1 MLAESQRQKSAP
13 CSHVT
18 PVSRSS
24 KVVLQKCEEL
34 LAVCLIALW
43 CNIVQT
49 RLERYIIGVIHP
61 DCVSHTH
68 NYEQEGRIKSSSERK
83 VLVMPVR
90 N

>member
-1 MLAESQRQKSAP
+1 MLAESQQKSGP
-13 CSHVT
+13 CLHVT

-24 KVVLQKCEEL
+24 KVVLQKCEEV

-49 RLERYIIGVIHP
+49 HLERQIMGVINP

-68 NYEQEGRIKSSSERK
+68 DFEQEGWIKSSGERK
-83 VLVMPVR
+83 VFVILVR
-90 N
+90 D